1 METRGEKA
9 KNKVRKEMKEMDIG
23 VFGERERVGGRESRR
38 GRERER
44 EKQCDAIRDNW
55 KTVEF
60 FLLL

>member
-1 METRGEKA
+1 
-9 KNKVRKEMKEMDIG
+9 MKEMDIG